1 MSKFGRPKISTPGLA
16 SPFKL
21 LSHTFP
27 ALIYTTRFLSYSSPG
42 SPIPLLLSGQALL
55 VHLFKYVE
63 EIRQGRSVRMP
74 HNLHM
79 ARCQKVP
86 ENVMAAARIV

>member
-1 MSKFGRPKISTPGLA
+1 M
-16 SPFKL
+16 
-21 LSHTFP
+21 
-27 ALIYTTRFLSYSSPG
+27 
-42 SPIPLLLSGQALL
+42 L

-63 EIRQGRSVRMP
+63 EERQGRTVRMP